1 MGLTAAGV
9 LILPMTPI
17 KVYVLAIVAAA
28 AGLSAF
34 VYLLWPAVQADH
46 LQAAFSFAVLGVLF
60 QLVTYRKSKGAIGSI
75 AFLPFLAIVVL
86 SPNWT
91 AMVAVGAAMVIGE
104 FFARRTP
111 IKAVFNVA
119 QFVLSASIC
128 VLVYRSLGGASV
140 LHFATSS
147 IPAVAV
153 VLPLFLIVNT
163 LAAYGAVSIS
173 AGGRFWALVA
183 QHNPTDI
190 LYDLLALPFVF
201 VFAWVY
207 TQFGPIGVAM
217 LAIPLFGVRELYKT
231 NAQLQRTNRE
241 LLDLMVAAIEARD
254 PYTSGH
260 SRRVA
265 ANTRIIAD
273 MLGLG
278 RKEVERIY
286 IAALLHDVGKIHEV
300 FGPILSKPS
309 KLSTD
314 EFAIM
319 KTHSGLGAELIQR
332 LTDLQDCVL
341 PVLHHHENW
350 DGTGYPHGIAGE
362 RIPMWSRIIMFADT
376 ADAMMSDRPYRA
388 ALSSAQVRAEFMRLK
403 GKQFDPYI
411 CEILLGSPA
420 FDQLF
425 VNAPPREASSLVM
438 VATPA
443 RPVSLAV

>member
-1 MGLTAAGV
+1 MTRIRLYVSMIVVATAALAV
-9 LILPMTPI
+9 V
-17 KVYVLAIVAAA
+17 VYQLAPVIPTDEA
-28 AGLSAF
+28 
-34 VYLLWPAVQADH
+34 
-46 LQAAFSFAVLGVLF
+46 QAAVSFAILGVLF
-60 QLVTYRKSKGAIGSI
+60 QLVGYRKVSNAAFGSI
-75 AFLPFLAIVVL
+75 AFLPFLTAIVL
-86 SPNWT
+86 SPNW
-91 AMVAVGAAMVIGE
+91 AALVAVGAAMGLSLLFVRKS
-104 FFARRTP
+104 A
-111 IKAVFNVA
+111 IKVVFNVS
-119 QFVLSASIC
+119 QFVLSAACC
-128 VLVYRSLGGASV
+128 VLVYRYFGGASV
-140 LHFATSS
+140 LNYTPAL

-153 VLPLFLIVNT
+153 TLPLFLIVNT

-173 AGGRFWALVA
+173 TGTSFGSLLAA
-183 QHNPTDI
+183 HNPTEI

-201 VFAWVY
+201 VFAWFY
-207 TQFGPIGVAM
+207 AQFGPLGVAM

-265 ANTRIIAD
+265 ANTRVIAE
-273 MLGLG
+273 MLGLS
-278 RKEVERIY
+278 RKEIERIY
-286 IAALLHDVGKIHEV
+286 VSALLHDVGKIHEV
-300 FGPILSKPS
+300 FGPILSKPG
-309 KLSTD
+309 KLTSD

-362 RIPMWSRIIMFADT
+362 RIPLWSRIIMFADT

-388 ALSSAQVRAEFMRLK
+388 ALSPAQVRAEFTRLK

-411 CEILLGSPA
+411 CEILLESPA
-420 FDQLF
+420 FEQLF
-425 VNAPPREASSLVM
+425 VNAPPREASLLAGSL
-438 VATPA
+438 TPP
-443 RPVSLAV
+443 RHVSLAV

>member
-1 MGLTAAGV
+1 
-9 LILPMTPI
+9 MTPI
-17 KVYVLAIVAAA
+17 KVYVSTIALAS
-28 AGLSAF
+28 AGLAF
-34 VYLLWPAVQADH
+34 LVYSIAPELRADH
-46 LQAAFSFAVLGVLF
+46 LQAASSFAVLGVLF
-60 QLVTYRKSKGAIGSI
+60 QLITYRKSKGAMGSI
-75 AFLPFLAIVVL
+75 AFLPFLAAIVL
-86 SPNWT
+86 SPNW
-91 AMVAVGAAMVIGE
+91 AALAAVGGAAVICE
-104 FFARRTP
+104 VFARRAP
-111 IKAVFNVA
+111 IKAIFNVA
-119 QFVLSASIC
+119 QLVLSASVS
-128 VLVYRSLGGASV
+128 VLVYRLLGGESV
-140 LHFATSS
+140 LQFTASS

-153 VLPLFLIVNT
+153 VLPLFVIVNT
-163 LAAYGAVSIS
+163 FAAYAAVAMSS
-173 AGGRFWALVA
+173 ATGFWTLIAA
-183 QHNPTDI
+183 HNPTDI

-201 VFAWVY
+201 VFAWFY

-217 LAIPLFGVRELYKT
+217 LAIPLLGVRELYKT

-265 ANTRIIAD
+265 ANTRIIAE

-286 IAALLHDVGKIHEV
+286 VAALLHDVGKIHEV
-300 FGPILSKPS
+300 FGPILSKPG
-309 KLSTD
+309 KLTAD

-350 DGTGYPHGIAGE
+350 DGTGYPYGIAGE
-362 RIPMWSRIIMFADT
+362 RIPVWSRIIMFADT

-388 ALSSAQVRAEFMRLK
+388 ALSPSQVRAEFTRLK

-411 CEILLGSPA
+411 CEVLLESPL
-420 FDQLF
+420 FEQLF
-425 VNAPPREASSLVM
+425 VNAPPRDTLNLVPA
-438 VATPA
+438 ATPTRA
-443 RPVSLAV
+443 VSLAI

>member
-1 MGLTAAGV
+1 MAA
-9 LILPMTPI
+9 I
-17 KVYVLAIVAAA
+17 KVYVSLVFLLAAS
-28 AGLSAF
+28 LSAA
-34 VYLLWPAVQADH
+34 VYAISPVLAPEQ

-60 QLVTYRKSKGAIGSI
+60 QLVAYQKAQNDSIGSI
-75 AFLPFLAIVVL
+75 AFLPFLAAIVL
-86 SPNWT
+86 SPNW
-91 AMVAVGAAMVIGE
+91 ASLAAVGAAMAVCEVFG
-104 FFARRTP
+104 RRPP
-111 IKAVFNVA
+111 IKAVFNVS
-119 QFVLSASIC
+119 QFVLSAAIC
-128 VLVYRSLGGASV
+128 VLAYRSLGGISV
-140 LHFATSS
+140 LEFAPSS

-153 VLPLFLIVNT
+153 TLPLFLIVNT
-163 LAAYGAVSIS
+163 LASYGAVALST
-173 AGGRFWALVA
+173 GTRFLSLLAA
-183 QHNPTDI
+183 HNPTEI

-201 VFAWVY
+201 VFAWFY
-207 TQFGPIGVAM
+207 TEFGPIGVAM

-241 LLDLMVAAIEARD
+241 LLDMMVAAIEARD

-265 ANTRIIAD
+265 ANTRVIAE

-300 FGPILSKPS
+300 FGPILSKPG
-309 KLSTD
+309 KLTAD

-362 RIPMWSRIIMFADT
+362 RIPLWSRIIMFADT

-388 ALSSAQVRAEFMRLK
+388 ALTPSQVRAEFMRLK

-411 CEILLGSPA
+411 CEILLESPA

-425 VNAPPREASSLVM
+425 VNAPPREASVL
-438 VATPA
+438 APAQTPP